1 MFSLSKL
8 ERHESLVSGMADR
21 RGVDFSE
28 AMLRGEL
35 SGNELRSAIFRCT
48 ACSDPDGCEQWQQEH
63 SAGAA
68 ETPGYCRNA
77 SLFSRLSA

>member
-21 RGVDFSE
+21 RGVDLGE
-28 AMLRGEL
+28 AMLRGDL

-48 ACSDPDGCEQWQQEH
+48 ACSDPDSCEEWQQGH
-63 SAGAA
+63 RAGAD
-68 ETPGYCRNA
+68 ETPSYCRNA
-77 SLFSRLSA
+77 SLFERLAE